1 VPGHHGLPSE
11 VQSAVPDNDGVWAPD
26 VIYNPNSGLYDLY
39 YAVAVWGNSDYSLIG
54 LITSPT
60 VDPTSPDYHWTDRGI
75 VIEHTPTYG
84 EFSAIDPAP
93 FFDAQGNMWMSFG
106 SGYASYESTSL
117 NIIDLWTCNGG
128 TNQQWALP

>member
-1 VPGHHGLPSE
+1 VGGTDGKNWKSAPNIFPNGLPSE

-60 VDPTSPDYHWTDRGI
+60 VDPTCGCRSGRATDR
-75 VIEHTPTYG
+75 TR
-84 EFSAIDPAP
+84 ARR
-93 FFDAQGNMWMSFG
+93 
-106 SGYASYESTSL
+106 
-117 NIIDLWTCNGG
+117 
-128 TNQQWALP
+128 